1 MKNKIVYVGLTADI
15 LHKGHLNILKTAK
28 KYGRVIVGLLTDEA
42 ITTYKPFPILS
53 FEERKIVLQN
63 LKYVSEVIP
72 QNTLDYSKNLNKIK
86 PDYVVHGSDW
96 KSGVQKNIRKKVV
109 KVLKKWNGKLIEP
122 TYTKGIS
129 SSEIKKKI
137 SSSLPLIDGRRS
149 RLKRLIASKKI
160 VRVLES
166 HSPLTGMIIEELFTN
181 RKGQREEFDAMWSS
195 SLTDSSIKGKPDNQ
209 SVDYSSRLEMLND
222 ILDVTSKP
230 IIFDADNGGRIEH
243 MPYLV
248 KSLDRMGISAM
259 VIEDKIGL
267 KKNSLFK
274 DQSNVKQDTIR
285 NFKNKISVAK
295 KASFSEDFMVI
306 ARIESFILGKG
317 LNDAVR
323 RAEEYSKAGADA
335 ILIHSKDKTINNLIQ
350 FSKRFSKSKFY
361 KPLVCVP
368 SAYPQIKE
376 NQLSKIGFK
385 IVIYANHLLR
395 TSYKSMKEVALEI
408 LTNQRSFNSRKKM
421 STIQEVISL
430 IK

>member
-1 MKNKIVYVGLTADI
+1 
-15 LHKGHLNILKTAK
+15 
-28 KYGRVIVGLLTDEA
+28 
-42 ITTYKPFPILS
+42 
-53 FEERKIVLQN
+53 
-63 LKYVSEVIP
+63 
-72 QNTLDYSKNLNKIK
+72 
-86 PDYVVHGSDW
+86 
-96 KSGVQKNIRKKVV
+96 
-109 KVLKKWNGKLIEP
+109 
-122 TYTKGIS
+122 
-129 SSEIKKKI
+129 
-137 SSSLPLIDGRRS
+137 
-149 RLKRLIASKKI
+149 
-160 VRVLES
+160 
-166 HSPLTGMIIEELFTN
+166 MIIEELFTN
-181 RKGQREEFDAMWSS
+181 KKGKREEFDAMWSS

-243 MPYLV
+243 MQYLV

-274 DQSNVKQDTIR
+274 DQSDVKQDTIK
-285 NFKNKISVAK
+285 NFKKKISVAK
-295 KASFSEDFMVI
+295 KISSKDFMVI

-317 LNDAVR
+317 LNDAIK

-335 ILIHSKDKTINNLIQ
+335 ILIHSKDKSINNLTQ
-350 FSKRFSKSKFY
+350 FAKKFSNSKFY

-368 SAYPQIKE
+368 SAYPQVKE
-376 NQLSKIGFK
+376 NELSKIGFK

-408 LTNQRSFNSRKKM
+408 LTNQRAFNSRKKM
-421 STIQEVISL
+421 STIKEVISL